1 MMMQRSEVTS
11 PMLTN
16 HVDLGP
22 VRLLAPDRPP
32 RYTRGTLG
40 EMWQWIGDGEN
51 LISLILAARSDSA
64 ESAVGVRHRL
74 LAEVQRIGG
83 SLTRSPDA
91 GLASTERAYIPGS
104 SASFIA
110 HVDGV
115 REGILLHNAVVMAA
129 ARETS
134 YLLHLA
140 ATATPAGRELA
151 SRMSLSL
158 RLAE

>member
-1 MMMQRSEVTS
+1 MMQRFEVTP
-11 PMLTN
+11 PMLTK

-22 VRLLAPDRPP
+22 VRLLAPDRPL

-40 EMWQWIGDGEN
+40 EMWQWVGDGEN
-51 LISLILAARSDSA
+51 LISLILAARSGPT
-64 ESAVGVRHRL
+64 ESAVGVQHRL

-83 SLTRSPDA
+83 SLVRSPGA

-104 SASFIA
+104 SASFVA

-129 ARETS
+129 APETS
-134 YLLHLA
+134 YRLHVV
-140 ATATPAGRELA
+140 ATGTQAGRELA

-158 RLAE
+158 GLAE